1 MITHFDHQCLDHFA
15 EWNSVMKSRLTEKG
29 FHNYVCHKCD
39 QEEKGK
45 QLGRLIYTLYK
56 HTHISFLHMFPF
68 PSSFLRPSQFSPTKS
83 CIGVRTVCEG
93 WMPCQRR
100 KRTFFP
106 RFLQQEE
113 RVKKWKFICI
123 TGY

>member
-45 QLGRLIYTLYK
+45 QLGRLIYVLYK
-56 HTHISFLHMFPF
+56 HTHFLSTYVSF
-68 PSSFLRPSQFSPTKS
+68 SFFLS
-83 CIGVRTVCEG
+83 VALTVFTYKIMHRSEDC
-93 WMPCQRR
+93 M
-100 KRTFFP
+100 
-106 RFLQQEE
+106 
-113 RVKKWKFICI
+113 
-123 TGY
+123 